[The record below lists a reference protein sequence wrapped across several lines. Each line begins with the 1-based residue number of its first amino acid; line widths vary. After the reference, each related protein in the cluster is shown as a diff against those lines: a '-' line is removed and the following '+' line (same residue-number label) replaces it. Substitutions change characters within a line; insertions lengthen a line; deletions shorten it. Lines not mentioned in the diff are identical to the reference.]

1 MYLRAE
7 ESTIWHS
14 VDNIEAFTTVLARVS
29 LTGYVEFRATV
40 SNPTITTETLR
51 HERTRHVT
59 EGTIS
64 TGIPNIT
71 QINDV
76 LHKIR
81 VTLSATSPTF

>member
-7 ESTIWHS
+7 EPTIWHS

-29 LTGYVEFRATV
+29 LTSCVKFRATV
-40 SNPTITTETLR
+40 TNPTIPTETLR

-64 TGIPNIT
+64 TRIPNIT
-71 QINDV
+71 QIDYV
-76 LHKIR
+76 LQK
-81 VTLSATSPTF
+81 